1 MQTTLLTLGIAL
13 ILALVTALVGPM
25 FVDWGRFRSN
35 FEAHASRLAGQPVR
49 ISGRIDVRLLPI
61 PTVQLQGIDVGSPDS
76 KPALSAR
83 ELDAELSLPSLMRGE
98 LRATVL
104 RIDAPRFALRRDAQ
118 GRVSGLP
125 LAASDVTIDRVVV
138 HEGRIQLA
146 DAASGSGSVLDHW
159 SFDGDVRAPNGPIRG
174 DGAFVVDDQT
184 YNYRIQTS
192 RGPDD
197 SIKLHLGVDPADR
210 PLNIESDG
218 TLTFEDGTPRYDG
231 SLKLARPA
239 GLALSSGQTVAS
251 DPWQV
256 SSKLK
261 IDSSAA
267 LFDQVDF
274 QYGPDERAVH
284 LTGTADLQFGAR
296 ARINAV
302 LTARQIDLDR
312 ALAVTD
318 PAARRPAATLRGL
331 LEALGGVRLPLPLT
345 LGIGIDAVT
354 LGGGMVQSVRAD
366 LSADAK
372 AVSIDTLE
380 FRAPGY
386 AQARL
391 SGRLDAARWEFV
403 GPIALDAPDP
413 KTLLA
418 WLDGIELPN
427 RPIGALTLRADV
439 ALSRARV
446 ALHQVKATY
455 DRKDYAGRVAY
466 RFASAT
472 EQARL
477 DVGVTAS
484 QFDADG
490 AIALARLFS
499 AGAGSTGATFE
510 WPGEIGVTADLGR
523 ATLAGVIAKD
533 AKARLE
539 LDRSG
544 FRIESLTVADFGGA
558 ALTATGRIDTPAKPS
573 GGTLNLG
580 LNAERIDGLVALAGL
595 ASPEAADW
603 LRANAIRALPAKLD
617 AALAI
622 EPTPSGGGKSL
633 GRVKLTGTVRGIA
646 VALTGQGL
654 GDVADLPHA
663 DIHLEGRFQSDDGAL
678 LAALGIEGLVG
689 GNRGAS
695 LAWSA
700 DGPAAGDMAVNANLT
715 GTGFE
720 ARADGKLRVTDLGLQ
735 GKGMSMLSAADL
747 PALRRP
753 TPFPLTARARLA
765 IDGPEIGFTELE
777 GKAGPSNVRGQGKLV
792 LGDPLRVDANLI
804 ADQVEV
810 PAIIAAVIG
819 MPPQAGASADWPSQP
834 FQPFGKVAGRIVLG
848 AQQAALT
855 PSLSATSVRGTL
867 AIAPQ
872 DIAFEGLSGSIAEGT
887 LSADLRFHAAAS
899 ALSVHSW
906 ISLAKANLPALLQGG
921 APPPLAGRISGKLE
935 MDGTASN
942 PAALIGSLNGSG
954 SVSLE
959 NAQIAGVDPKA
970 IEIASRAFE
979 RGTAVTPARI
989 GDMVGRM
996 MEQGSLGLP
1005 WVTAPLTVTAG
1016 RIRLGKLV
1024 TPPQTNELAATG
1036 SFDLMDSMLDARLTV
1051 SAMSEAGLRPEVS
1064 VVLKGPA
1071 GAVRR
1076 TLDVSALTNYLTL
1089 RSADRETKQIE
1100 AAQRAAKQLEK
1111 LNPSGSGQLPGPAQP
1126 SAPPRNPPNA
1136 ADANRPAADA
1146 NRSDVGVNLPL
1157 EPTQPQTAPA
1167 LPPPVTLTRPP
1178 GSSQVRPAPPFPTAP
1193 PLFTPQ

>member
-1 MQTTLLTLGIAL
+1 LQTTLLTIGIAL
-13 ILALVTALVGPM
+13 ILALVTALVGPL
-25 FVDWGRFRSN
+25 FVDWGRFRSD

-49 ISGRIDVRLLPI
+49 ISGNIDVRLLPI
-61 PTVQLQGIDVGSPDS
+61 PTVRLRGIDVGPPGSGAS
-76 KPALSAR
+76 LSAR
-83 ELDAELSLPSLMRGE
+83 GLDAELSLPSLMRGE

-104 RIDAPRFALRRDAQ
+104 RIDAPRFALQRDGQ
-118 GRVSGLP
+118 GRVSGPP

-138 HEGRIQLA
+138 HEGRIRLA
-146 DAASGSGSVLDHW
+146 DAASAAGSVLDHW

-174 DGAFVVDDQT
+174 EGAFVVDDQT

-192 RGPDD
+192 RGADD
-197 SIKLHLGVDPADR
+197 SIKLRLGVDPADR
-210 PLNIESDG
+210 PLDIESEG
-218 TLTFEDGTPRYDG
+218 TLTFEDDAPHYDG

-239 GLALSSGQTVAS
+239 GLALSSGQTVAN

-284 LTGTADLQFGAR
+284 LTGTAGLQFGTR

-312 ALAVTD
+312 ALGVTD
-318 PAARRPAATLRGL
+318 PSARRPAATLRGL
-331 LEALGGVRLPLPLT
+331 LETLGGARLPLPLT

-354 LGGGMVQSVRAD
+354 LGGGTVQSVRAD
-366 LSADAK
+366 LSADTH

-386 AQARL
+386 AQVRL
-391 SGRLDAARWEFV
+391 SGQLNAAGWEFA

-427 RPIGALTLRADV
+427 RPIGALALRADV

-446 ALHQVKATY
+446 ALDQVKATY
-455 DRKDYAGRVAY
+455 DRKDYAGRIAY
-466 RFASAT
+466 RFATAT
-472 EQARL
+472 EPARL

-499 AGAGSTGATFE
+499 AGAGTTGATLD
-510 WPGEIGVTADLGR
+510 WPGEISIAADLGR
-523 ATLAGVIAKD
+523 ATLAGIEAKD
-533 AKARLE
+533 ASARLE

-544 FRIESLTVADFGGA
+544 LRIESLTVADFGGT

-580 LNAERIDGLVALAGL
+580 LNVQRIDGLVALAGL
-595 ASPEAADW
+595 ASPEAVDW

-617 AALAI
+617 AALTI
-622 EPTPSGGGKSL
+622 EPTPSGGAKSL
-633 GRVKLTGTVRGIA
+633 GRMKLTGTARGIGVA
-646 VALTGQGL
+646 VTGQGL
-654 GDVADLPHA
+654 GDLADLRRA
-663 DIHLEGRFQSDDGAL
+663 DIHLEGQFQSQDGAL
-678 LAALGIEGLVG
+678 LTALGLEGLARE
-689 GNRGAS
+689 NRAAS

-700 DGPAAGDMAVNANLT
+700 DGPAAGDMAVNVKLA

-720 ARADGKLRVTDLGLQ
+720 ARVDGKVRLGDLGLQ
-735 GKGMSMLSAADL
+735 GSATAMLSAADV
-747 PALRRP
+747 PALRRS
-753 TPFPLTARARLA
+753 TPLTLSARARLV
-765 IDGPEIGFTELE
+765 IDGPAIGFADFE
-777 GKAGPSNVRGQGKLV
+777 GKAGESNLRGQGKLV
-792 LGDPLRVDANLI
+792 LGDPMRVDANVTV
-804 ADQVEV
+804 DQVEF
-810 PAIIAAVIG
+810 PAIVASLIG
-819 MPPQAGASADWPSQP
+819 MPAQAGATAEWPSQS
-834 FQPFGKVAGRIVLG
+834 FQPWGKLAGRIVLR

-855 PSLSATSVRGTL
+855 PSLSATGVTGIL

-872 DIAFEGLSGSIAEGT
+872 DLAFEGLGGSIAGGA
-887 LSADLRFHAAAS
+887 LSADLRFHGAPGG
-899 ALSVHSW
+899 LSVHSR
-906 ISLAKANLPALLQGG
+906 ISLANANLPALLQEG
-921 APPPLAGRISGKLE
+921 APPALSGRISGKLE
-935 MDGTASN
+935 MDGTGSN
-942 PAALIGSLNGSG
+942 AAALIASLSGSG

-959 NAQIAGVDPKA
+959 NVQIAGVDPKA

-979 RGTAVTPARI
+979 RGTAVTPART

-996 MEQGSLGLP
+996 MEQGSLSLP
-1005 WVTAPLTVTAG
+1005 WVTAPLTITAG

-1024 TPPQTNELAATG
+1024 TPLQSNELAATG
-1036 SFDLMDSMLDARLTV
+1036 SFDLMDSTLDARLTL
-1051 SAMSEAGLRPEVS
+1051 SAMSEHGQRPEVS

-1071 GAVRR
+1071 GAVHR
-1076 TLDVSALTNYLTL
+1076 TLDVSALTNFLTL

-1111 LNPSGSGQLPGPAQP
+1111 LNLSGSGQLSGPAQP
-1126 SAPPRNPPNA
+1126 PAALRNPPGG
-1136 ADANRPAADA
+1136 ADANRPDA
-1146 NRSDVGVNLPL
+1146 NRSDVGANLPV
-1157 EPTQPQTAPA
+1157 EPAQPRAAPA

-1178 GSSQVRPAPPFPTAP
+1178 GSSQVRPAPPFLAAP
-1193 PLFTPQ
+1193 PLLTPQ